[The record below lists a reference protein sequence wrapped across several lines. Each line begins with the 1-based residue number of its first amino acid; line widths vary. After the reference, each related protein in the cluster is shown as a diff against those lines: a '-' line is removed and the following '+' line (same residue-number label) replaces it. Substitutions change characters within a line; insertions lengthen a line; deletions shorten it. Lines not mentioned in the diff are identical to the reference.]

1 MKSLVIVGFGGFLGA
16 VSRYAINIFMI
27 KIVSSSFPWSTLLV
41 NVLGSFLM
49 GALVES
55 FSQKINFSHELKL
68 LLVVGFLGSFTT
80 FSTFSLDAVSLFGR
94 GEYLSSYLYIS
105 LSVLLSIGSLILAMY
120 IMKSFIL

>member
-1 MKSLVIVGFGGFLGA
+1 
-16 VSRYAINIFMI
+16 
-27 KIVSSSFPWSTLLV
+27 
-41 NVLGSFLM
+41 M

-105 LSVLLSIGSLILAMY
+105 LSVLLSIGSIILAMY